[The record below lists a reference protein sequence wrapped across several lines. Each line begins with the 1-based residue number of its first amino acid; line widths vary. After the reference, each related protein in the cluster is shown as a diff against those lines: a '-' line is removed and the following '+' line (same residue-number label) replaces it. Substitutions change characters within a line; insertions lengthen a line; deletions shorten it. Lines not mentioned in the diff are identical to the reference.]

1 MGEAPAGDNRQVPKE
16 RRRMTLTAIISM
28 LQAAFCGGLFFS
40 IALIYQRRGST
51 YKPLPSLC
59 AYGLAALFG
68 MQWLDIVAAALKTGV
83 WPHVSVFNTLI
94 FGILFALIIRSK
106 GNVSRIF
113 DLSGKS
119 GKNRRRD
126 DAPRNPHIR

>member
-16 RRRMTLTAIISM
+16 RRRMNITAIISM

-40 IALIYQRRGST
+40 IALIYQRREST
-51 YKPLPSLC
+51 YKLLPSLC
-59 AYGLAALFG
+59 AFGLASLFG
-68 MQWLDIVAAALKTGV
+68 MQWLTIVADMLRTGA
-83 WPHVSVFNTLI
+83 WPNVSLFTTLI

-113 DLSGKS
+113 DLSGKP

-126 DAPRNPHIR
+126 DAGRKA

>member
-1 MGEAPAGDNRQVPKE
+1 MNVSG
-16 RRRMTLTAIISM
+16 ISAL
-28 LQAAFCGGLFFS
+28 LQAVFCGGLFFS

-68 MQWLDIVAAALKTGV
+68 MQWLDIVAYALKTGV

-94 FGILFALIIRSK
+94 FGILFALVIRSK

-113 DLSGKS
+113 DLSGKQRKS
-119 GKNRRRD
+119 KDD
-126 DAPRNPHIR
+126 DAPRNPHIHKRG

>member
-1 MGEAPAGDNRQVPKE
+1 
-16 RRRMTLTAIISM
+16 MTLASITSM

-40 IALIYQRRGST
+40 IALIYQRAGAT
-51 YKPLPSLC
+51 YKLLPSLC
-59 AYGLAALFG
+59 AYGLASLFG
-68 MQWLDIVAAALKTGV
+68 MQWLSIVADMLRTGI
-83 WPHVSVFNTLI
+83 WPDVSIYNTLI
-94 FGILFALIIRSK
+94 FGILFALVVRSK

-126 DAPRNPHIR
+126 DAPRNPHIHKRG

>member
-1 MGEAPAGDNRQVPKE
+1 MGEAPAGDHRQVPKE

-113 DLSGKS
+113 DLSGKP

-126 DAPRNPHIR
+126 DAGRKA